1 MIRKHGWLLSNLVMV
16 AALGVSPY
24 GNAIAHGGGG
34 RGGDSSMNPF
44 TGDSYAYFHGGH
56 NLGEQAMN
64 IPWRTPVPQSATSSD
79 RNVPNSTAKSAATS
93 TNGPTRT
100 FQSPDTS
107 LDNQRTDAQ
116 QAGKR

>member
-56 NLGEQAMN
+56 NLGEQGMN
-64 IPWRTPVPQSATSSD
+64 IPWRTSVPESADSND
-79 RNVPNSTAKSAATS
+79 RNVPNATAKSPSTS
-93 TNGPTRT
+93 ANGLTRG
-100 FQSPDTS
+100 FHSLDTS
-107 LDNQRTDAQ
+107 
-116 QAGKR
+116 